1 MTSAILAAV
10 MVLSDA
16 AITILNEVE
25 ACAVYTETAKVSRQ
39 SSAGKTYSSTVRVN
53 YVDANCDGQ
62 ATAIDLRNAE
72 LYDLLYFLRN
82 EFPSEFRKIEPQW
95 RGVGFREQG
104 GRLVGGTR
112 KDSDMLGGDLKQTN
126 AVRDYDNKETYMR
139 VWKQF
144 GRPVMKKTEAAL
156 RVAEREQQ
164 REKRSKG
171 RSR

>member
-25 ACAVYTETAKVSRQ
+25 TCAVFTETAKVTRT
-39 SSAGKTYSSTVRVN
+39 SSAGKTYSSTVRIT

-62 ATAIDLRNAE
+62 ATAMDLRNAE
-72 LYDLLYFLRN
+72 LLDLIYFLEA
-82 EFPSEFRKIEPQW
+82 EFTSEYLKIES
-95 RGVGFREQG
+95 RCRSLGFRHRSSGFSSPNGE
-104 GRLVGGTR
+104 
-112 KDSDMLGGDLKQTN
+112 SDMLGGDLKQTN
-126 AVRDYDNKETYMR
+126 AVRAYDNKETYML